1 MLKVYIADC
10 TPFAEP
16 DVFRRGLALVK
27 EERKDRI
34 LSFRSHAD
42 RQRSLSATLL
52 LRLALEKEGIS
63 YADSCFRIEANGKPQ
78 LCDQGLYFS
87 LSHSGDR
94 ALCALADCE
103 VGADIELLS
112 RFGKDENKAR
122 QVARR
127 CLTADE
133 MVQLEASDDF
143 CENLIRM
150 WTKKESY
157 VKLTGEGL
165 ACDFTSVDTIR
176 RGFYEQRSL
185 SGGYCATVCTRKS
198 CSGILWFEGTKFI
211 YE

>member
-94 ALCALADCE
+94 ALCALVPVAFVAE
-103 VGADIELLS
+103 EGNEIVVFVVGTERYRLLVPCAV
-112 RFGKDENKAR
+112 R
-122 QVARR
+122 
-127 CLTADE
+127 
-133 MVQLEASDDF
+133 
-143 CENLIRM
+143 
-150 WTKKESY
+150 Y
-157 VKLTGEGL
+157 
-165 ACDFTSVDTIR
+165 
-176 RGFYEQRSL
+176 FYL
-185 SGGYCATVCTRKS
+185 LLV
-198 CSGILWFEGTKFI
+198 W
-211 YE
+211 